1 MNSSRSLVAHL
12 LEISIAGAIIAG
24 LVFLG
29 LYAFN
34 FRITP
39 PDDNIPKRTKKYFS
53 QADKSGIS
61 KGNVDDYQPLITT
74 AVPSQEELLRQL
86 IGAQGSSA
94 EEQPPRELEPWE
106 KQIQAIDE
114 LVIPAEEKVRRLLD
128 FARTLSQ
135 EEQAFVYSAAC
146 SLASSSTYQQRLY
159 PLVWNPQTPG
169 LVARAVAA
177 GVVTEPDGFKFP
189 ALLALQRHPDEET
202 RAMALSVLWAYF
214 PDEPV
219 ANYPLAVQRF
229 LGGSY

>member
-1 MNSSRSLVAHL
+1 VAHL
-12 LEISIAGAIIAG
+12 LEISIAGAILTG
-24 LVFLG
+24 LVYLG

-34 FRITP
+34 FRIIP
-39 PDDNIPKRTKKYFS
+39 PKSNISKGTKNYS
-53 QADKSGIS
+53 CQADKDGIS
-61 KGNVDDYQPLITT
+61 KGKVEDYQPLITT
-74 AVPSQEELLRQL
+74 AVPSQEDLLRQL
-86 IGAQGSSA
+86 IGVQGSSA

-114 LVIPAEEKVRRLLD
+114 LAVPDDEKVRRLLD

-146 SLASSSTYQQRLY
+146 SLASSSTYQRRLY

-169 LVARAVAA
+169 PVARAVAA

-202 RAMALSVLWAYF
+202 RAMALSLLWAYF

-219 ANYPLAVQRF
+219 ASYPLAVQRF

>member
-1 MNSSRSLVAHL
+1 MNSSRSLWAYF
-12 LEISIAGAIIAG
+12 LELSIAG
-24 LVFLG
+24 LVFAGLAFLG

-34 FRITP
+34 FRITQIEGN
-39 PDDNIPKRTKKYFS
+39 D
-53 QADKSGIS
+53 S
-61 KGNVDDYQPLITT
+61 KGIKNTGDFLDRPRKSSSAEDGAEPLLTT
-74 AVPSQEELLRQL
+74 PLPSQEELLRQL
-86 IGAQGSSA
+86 IGARGSA
-94 EEQPPRELEPWE
+94 TEKQPPRELEPWE
-106 KQIQAIDE
+106 KEIQKIDE
-114 LVIPAEEKVRRLLD
+114 LAVPAEEKIRRLLN
-128 FARTLSQ
+128 FAQTLP
-135 EEQAFVYSAAC
+135 EEDQAFVYSAAC
-146 SLASSSTYQQRLY
+146 SLASSATYQQKLY

-169 LVARAVAA
+169 PVARAVAA